1 MRTSV
6 PKLRFA
12 RGIVIPMPY
21 GVNTL
26 DTITISPSH
35 SVMYTTESNGPSH
48 HAPIGHVRVQPTRTG
63 PLAGKKGLIVGVA
76 NQHSIAYGCAQEA
89 YAQGA
94 DLVLSCLN
102 EKARGHVQAH
112 ADSMQAPLATCDVEQ
127 SGALQALVAQAVAHH
142 GRLDFVVHSIAWA
155 PLEELH
161 DTVTNSTGAGFA
173 RAMQVSCHSL
183 AELARACAPHMPAG
197 GSIVT
202 MSYQGAS
209 QAIGHYGL
217 MGPVKAAL
225 ESMVRYLAVDLGS
238 KGIRVHAVSPG
249 PIPTRAASGIAEFDT
264 LMAQAQAKAP
274 LQRLVTLEEIGALTA
289 FLCSPA
295 ASGMT
300 GQTIF
305 VDAGCHA
312 VA

>member
-1 MRTSV
+1 M
-6 PKLRFA
+6 
-12 RGIVIPMPY
+12 
-21 GVNTL
+21 
-26 DTITISPSH
+26 
-35 SVMYTTESNGPSH
+35 ENGS
-48 HAPIGHVRVQPTRTG
+48 ASLAVSKTG

-76 NQHSIAYGCAQEA
+76 NQHSIAYGCAQTTR
-89 YAQGA
+89 AQGA

-102 EKARGHVQAH
+102 DKARGYVQPH
-112 ADSMQAPLATCDVEQ
+112 ADSLQALLLNCDVEKP
-127 SGALQALVAQAVAHH
+127 GALQALVEQAVAHH
-142 GRLDFVVHSIAWA
+142 GKLDFVVHSIAWA

-161 DTVTNSTGAGFA
+161 GSVTDSTGTGFT

-183 AELARACAPHMPAG
+183 AELARLCSTHMPEG
-197 GSIVT
+197 GSIIT
-202 MSYQGAS
+202 MSYLGAT
-209 QAIGHYGL
+209 QAVGHYGL

-225 ESMVRYLAVDLGS
+225 ESMVRYLAVDLGP
-238 KGIRVHAVSPG
+238 KAIRVLAVSPG
-249 PIPTRAASGIAEFDT
+249 PVPTRAASGIAEFET
-264 LMAQAQAKAP
+264 LMAQAQTKSP
-274 LQRLVTLEEIGALTA
+274 LGRLVTLEEIGALTA